1 MENVKQGAQ
10 KGTATTS
17 FGAGRR
23 ESHDASAF
31 YKRFKSPVLSKDETV
46 NNVEKL
52 GNGCMYGDARDMH
65 HLPDNS
71 VALVVTS
78 PPYFVGKEY
87 ELAVNDETQ
96 ENHIPASYI
105 EYLSMLRD
113 VFAECSRV

>member
-23 ESHDASAF
+23 ESHDSSAF

-46 NNVEKL
+46 NNVENL
-52 GNGCMYGDARDMH
+52 GNGCMHGDARDMH

-71 VALVVTS
+71 VAFLALGISFSLDFISFILVS
-78 PPYFVGKEY
+78 SDSLLF
-87 ELAVNDETQ
+87 ELLFFLN
-96 ENHIPASYI
+96 
-105 EYLSMLRD
+105 
-113 VFAECSRV
+113 